1 MTSDAD
7 LGTRDPASDTDGW
20 VTVVSAADRP
30 AATDERPLSLRRL
43 VLQLS
48 IAAAVLAIVVGLAGS
63 ALSRRIAENQAVH
76 DVAETTDVLADSVV
90 QPSLTDEMATDPTAA
105 AALNDLIRTRVLS
118 SSLVRVKLWT
128 AQGLVLYSDEA
139 RLVGQTFSL
148 DEEGQT
154 AFSTPQTQAEVTDL
168 SRPENAFER
177 SQGKLLEVYRPVWTP
192 AGHELL
198 FETYFRYDVV
208 SQRSSQLWRGFVGIT
223 VSSVALIFVLLVPIM
238 WTLLRRARRA
248 QLQREALMQRALDAS
263 GDERQRIA
271 AALHDGIVQEL
282 AAASFAVAGGAEA
295 AAGRGEAELA
305 EHLRAAAA
313 TVRTS
318 LGGLRSLVVD
328 IYPPTL
334 RSAGLPATLRDMA
347 ATLAGRGPEVRFD
360 VDEAAVARLSLDQQQ
375 AVLRIAQECLRNT
388 VKHAHAGQVLI
399 ALNDQAGVV
408 TLIVSDDGSGFEAGS
423 ARPENL
429 GLSLMS
435 EVASG
440 IRAQLDLRTA
450 PGQGTSWRLR
460 MPA

>member
-1 MTSDAD
+1 MTSEAD
-7 LGTRDPASDTDGW
+7 LGTRDPASDSDGW
-20 VTVVSAADRP
+20 VTVVAAADRRT
-30 AATDERPLSLRRL
+30 AADDRPLSLRRL

-48 IAAAVLAIVVGLAGS
+48 IAAAVLAIVVALAGS

-76 DVAETTDVLADSVV
+76 DVAETTDILADSVL
-90 QPSLTDEMATDPTAA
+90 QPSLTEQMATDPTAA
-105 AALNDLIRTRVLS
+105 SALDELIRTRVLS

-128 AQGLVLYSDEA
+128 AQGLILYSDEPQ
-139 RLVGQTFSL
+139 LVGKTFSL
-148 DEEGQT
+148 DDEGQT

-192 AGHELL
+192 QGRELL

-223 VSSVALIFVLLVPIM
+223 VSSVALLFVLLVPIM

-248 QLQREALMQRALDAS
+248 QLQREALMQRSLDAS
-263 GDERQRIA
+263 ADERQRIA

-305 EHLRAAAA
+305 EHLRTAAA
-313 TVRTS
+313 TVRNS

-334 RSAGLPATLRDMA
+334 RMAGLPAALRDMA
-347 ATLAGRGPEVRFD
+347 ATLAGRGPQVQFEVD
-360 VDEAAVARLSLDQQQ
+360 DAAVTRLTLAQQQ

-388 VKHAHAGQVLI
+388 VKHARASHALI
-399 ALNDQAGVV
+399 AVGAEDGGV
-408 TLIVSDDGSGFEAGS
+408 TLLVSDDGIGFEAGS

-429 GLSLMS
+429 GLSLMT
-435 EVASG
+435 EVAAG
-440 IRAQLDLRTA
+440 IGAQLELRTA
-450 PGQGTSWRLR
+450 PGEGTSWRLR
-460 MPA
+460 MLT